1 MKKKKLKK
9 YRITLYDVIV
19 VAVFSVLAL
28 LTLYPFYNV
37 LIMSL
42 SNTLSVAKHTPY
54 LLPYA
59 FDLTG
64 YKTILQDMYFLKAFM
79 VSLFVTIVGTSV
91 NMFLSVTGAYVL
103 SKRDLIGRKFILTMI
118 LFTMLFSGGLVPTY
132 MIVKGLG
139 LINSIWVLVLP
150 TAISTYYL
158 IIMKNYFLNLP
169 AGLLEAAR
177 LDGANEW
184 KILWNVAIP
193 ISKPFIATFALF
205 YSVERWN
212 EWYNALLYINEKNL
226 APLQIY
232 LREILVSLN
241 TQLSTP
247 GTADDQQYAE
257 GIHNCRTDGN
267 YYNHSC
273 PHFMCISIFTEIFC
287 KRYHGRRFKRIKK
300 VSVSRPAR
308 PL

>member
-118 LFTMLFSGGLVPTY
+118 LFTMLFSGGLVPTF
-132 MIVKGLG
+132 MV
-139 LINSIWVLVLP
+139 INKLHMMDTFWALVLP
-150 TAISTYYL
+150 GAVPVFNVIILMNFFKAIPQS
-158 IIMKNYFLNLP
+158 
-169 AGLLEAAR
+169 LEESAYV
-177 LDGANEW
+177 DGAGPW
-184 KILWNVAIP
+184 VVLGKIFLPLSKAPLATIGLFAVVSHWNSYFDGKI
-193 ISKPFIATFALF
+193 
-205 YSVERWN
+205 
-212 EWYNALLYINEKNL
+212 YINSMNRL
-226 APLQIY
+226 PLQTYIQS
-232 LREILVSLN
+232 LSSSLN
-241 TQLSTP
+241 TDMMASM
-247 GTADDQQYAE
+247 TAEEVQEMLAVSSLTFNSAKVIVSMVPILLLYPFLQ
-257 GIHNCRTDGN
+257 
-267 YYNHSC
+267 
-273 PHFMCISIFTEIFC
+273 
-287 KRYHGRRFKRIKK
+287 RYFVTGMVVGAVKE
-300 VSVSRPAR
+300 
-308 PL
+308 

>member
-64 YKTILQDMYFLKAFM
+64 YKTILRDMYFLKAFM

-241 TQLSTP
+241 TQLSTQ
-247 GTADDQQYAE
+247 AQQ
-257 GIHNCRTDGN
+257 
-267 YYNHSC
+267 
-273 PHFMCISIFTEIFC
+273 MISSTQ
-287 KRYHGRRFKRIKK
+287 K
-300 VSVSRPAR
+300 VSTTAVQMATIIITAVPILCVY
-308 PL
+308 PFLQKYFVNGIMVGGLKD